1 MIDQDISNSVSL
13 SRSSN
18 FVRKYLTGI
27 FLIIALI
34 VLSVF
39 WGFSFRSNALIK
51 DQLRQQ
57 GQSFFQEIVLT
68 REWAANHGGVYVRLT
83 PGEEINPFLMKI
95 PGIKVSIKDQDG
107 QLYILKNPAL
117 MTREI
122 SELAA
127 AKGIFKFRI
136 TSLEPLNPENKPD
149 SFEQAALMK
158 FDQGAME
165 YFSYETRDKEIL
177 YRYMAPLVTR
187 QPCLQCHEQQGY
199 RDGDVRGG
207 ISVTITAT
215 DMMRQIKLNQY
226 YIILSAI
233 GILTLIFAIFRFISQ
248 MFIKEIKESEQ
259 QLMDMASRDFLTGL
273 LNRREAFR
281 RIGEEVSRSS
291 RSGKPISF
299 IMIDIDHFKQIN
311 DTYGHSTG
319 DFVLKELSRHL
330 KEIMR
335 DYDIVCRYGGEEFLV
350 VTPEATREKA
360 QELAERIR
368 NMAMQLVIP
377 LSTEMKKVDI
387 TVSAGVALMIEGE
400 NFEKVLTRTDAALYR
415 AKESGRNCIVVA

>member
-1 MIDQDISNSVSL
+1 
-13 SRSSN
+13 
-18 FVRKYLTGI
+18 
-27 FLIIALI
+27 
-34 VLSVF
+34 
-39 WGFSFRSNALIK
+39 
-51 DQLRQQ
+51 
-57 GQSFFQEIVLT
+57 
-68 REWAANHGGVYVRLT
+68 
-83 PGEEINPFLMKI
+83 
-95 PGIKVSIKDQDG
+95 
-107 QLYILKNPAL
+107 
-117 MTREI
+117 
-122 SELAA
+122 
-127 AKGIFKFRI
+127 
-136 TSLEPLNPENKPD
+136 
-149 SFEQAALMK
+149 
-158 FDQGAME
+158 
-165 YFSYETRDKEIL
+165 
-177 YRYMAPLVTR
+177 MAPLVTR

-199 RDGDVRGG
+199 RDGDIRGG

-215 DMMRQIKLNQY
+215 DMMRKIKLNQY
-226 YIILSAI
+226 YIIMSAI
-233 GILTLIFAIFRFISQ
+233 GILTLIFAIIRFISQ
-248 MFIKEIKESEQ
+248 MFIKELKASEQ
-259 QLMDMASRDFLTGL
+259 QLVDMASRDFLTGL

-299 IMIDIDHFKQIN
+299 IMIDIDHFKLIN
-311 DTYGHSTG
+311 DVYGHSIG
-319 DFVLKELSRHL
+319 DIVLKELSRHL

-400 NFEKVLTRTDAALYR
+400 NFEKVLTRADAALYR